1 MSTVPVLTAPLR
13 SYASSSALDCQG
25 LSTIAIFLN
34 LKTETNMPI
43 TPQEAL
49 QRTIEHR
56 EIFHDEMLHIMRLI
70 MNGDLSPLITA
81 ALITGLRVKKETIG
95 EITAAAQVMREFSTK
110 VNVPDTR
117 HLVDIV
123 GTGGDGSHTFNI
135 STCSMFVA
143 AAAGAKTAKHGG
155 RSVSSKSGSA
165 DVLESLGANI
175 NLSPEKIAQCVQE
188 VGIGFMFAPNHHPAM
203 KNVAALR
210 KELGVRTIFNILGP
224 LTNPAG
230 APNIL
235 MGVFHSDLVGIQI
248 RALQRLGAEHALVVY
263 GRDGMDEVSL
273 GASTLV
279 GELKDGHLSEYEIH
293 PEDFGMPMAS
303 SRALRVET
311 PEESQAVLR
320 GVLNNEAGAA
330 RDIVILNA
338 GAALYA
344 ANVSTSIK
352 DGIALARQVIES
364 GAAKQKLEQFIAF
377 TQKSGS
383 AA

>member
-1 MSTVPVLTAPLR
+1 MTA
-13 SYASSSALDCQG
+13 SHA
-25 LSTIAIFLN
+25 
-34 LKTETNMPI
+34 I

-49 QRTIEHR
+49 QRVIEHR

-70 MNGDLSPLITA
+70 MAGEMSPVLMAAFITA
-81 ALITGLRVKKETIG
+81 LRVKKETIG

-110 VNVPDTR
+110 VAVADRR

-143 AAAGAKTAKHGG
+143 AAAGAKVSKHGS

-165 DVLESLGANI
+165 DVLESLGLNI
-175 NLSPEKIAQCVQE
+175 NLSPVQIAQCISE

-203 KNVAALR
+203 KNVAPVR

-235 MGVFHSDLVGIQI
+235 MGVFHPDLVGIQV
-248 RALQRLGAEHALVVY
+248 RALERLGAEHALVVY
-263 GRDGMDEVSL
+263 GRDGLDEVSL

-279 GELKDGHLSEYEIH
+279 GELKDGQVREYEIH
-293 PEDFGMPMAS
+293 PEDFGFAMS
-303 SRALRVET
+303 SNRALRVET
-311 PEESQAVLR
+311 PEQSRAMLL
-320 GVLNNEAGAA
+320 GVLDNQAGPA
-330 RDIVILNA
+330 RDIVVLNA
-338 GAALYA
+338 GVALYA
-344 ANVSTSIK
+344 ANVADSIEA
-352 DGIALARQVIES
+352 GIARAREALAS
-364 GAAKQKLEQFIAF
+364 GAAKAKLGHLMTTANQL
-377 TQKSGS
+377 
-383 AA
+383 AAA